1 MIFTSL
7 EFLVFFGFVV
17 AVRWPMQ
24 NQGLEKWF
32 LLVASWLFYMSW
44 NPPFVLLLLG
54 ITTSDYF
61 IGKAIARSNNSTSRH
76 LLMGASLSIDLGI
89 LAFFK
94 YANFL
99 TDQWRGILS
108 LTGVEADPVFWEI
121 ILPAGISFFV
131 FQSLSYTFDI
141 YRGKLSPTS
150 SWRDYSLF
158 VAFFPQLVAGPI
170 VRAADFLPQLGKRT
184 RPQPALF
191 ESGLALFLLGAFKK
205 AVLSDQIAPQVN
217 LVFASPSQFDQITLI
232 AALLGFAAQ
241 IYLDFSGY
249 SDMAIGCARMMGYR
263 FLDNFAMPYKSFSI
277 TEFWHRWHI
286 SLSTW
291 LRDYVYIS
299 FGGNRHGTV
308 RTYVNLL
315 VTMLLGG
322 LWHGASWNFVL
333 WGGIHGAAL
342 CVHKVWCHLLN
353 KNPSA
358 PVQGFGAI
366 LFGWSLTFVVVVLAW
381 IPFRC
386 ANFGVAAQFFLGV
399 VGFGNGTINTISPQ
413 LLAGLF
419 ILIMGQL
426 MFSKNQSWDVEIP
439 ERPFWYRFGA
449 YSFLAAMIVVFGVT
463 QAVPFIYFQF

>member
-7 EFLVFFGFVV
+7 EFLVFFALVV
-17 AVRWPMQ
+17 ALRWPMQ
-24 NQGLEKWF
+24 NQNLEKWF
-32 LLVASWLFYMSW
+32 LLAASWLFYMSW

-61 IGKAIARSNNSTSRH
+61 IGKAIARSSKSSIKH
-76 LLMGASLSIDLGI
+76 LLMGASLVIDLGV

-99 TDQWRGILS
+99 TEQWRGVL
-108 LTGVEADPVFWEI
+108 LMVGVQADPVFWDV
-121 ILPAGISFFV
+121 ILPVGISFFV

-141 YRGKLSPTS
+141 YRGKMAPTN

-170 VRAADFLPQLGKRT
+170 VRAADFLPQLSSRT
-184 RPQPALF
+184 RPDPALF

-205 AVLSDQIAPQVN
+205 AVLSDQLAPQVD
-217 LVFASPSQFDQITLI
+217 LVFNSPGQFDQLSLI
-232 AALLGFAAQ
+232 LALLGFTAQ

-263 FLDNFAMPYKSFSI
+263 FADNFAMPYKAFSI
-277 TEFWHRWHI
+277 TEFWRRWHI

-299 FGGNRHGTV
+299 FGGGRHGTI
-308 RTYVNLL
+308 RTYINLL
-315 VTMLLGG
+315 ATMLLGG

-333 WGGIHGAAL
+333 WGGVHGVAL
-342 CVHKVWCHLLN
+342 CLHKGWCMLVR
-353 KNPSA
+353 KNPSD
-358 PVQGFGAI
+358 PIHGIGAAV
-366 LFGWSLTFVVVVLAW
+366 FGWSLTFLVVALAW

-386 ANFGVAAQFFLGV
+386 VNFSDSSDFLLGV
-399 VGFGNGTINTISPQ
+399 VGLGTGGIRTIAPQ
-413 LLAGLF
+413 LLAGIF
-419 ILIMGQL
+419 ILALGHVL
-426 MFSKNQSWDVEIP
+426 FCKDRSWDTEIP
-439 ERPFWYRFGA
+439 FRPFWLRFA
-449 YSFLAAMIVVFGVT
+449 TYTFLGSAIVLFAVT
-463 QAVPFIYFQF
+463 QAAPFIYFQF